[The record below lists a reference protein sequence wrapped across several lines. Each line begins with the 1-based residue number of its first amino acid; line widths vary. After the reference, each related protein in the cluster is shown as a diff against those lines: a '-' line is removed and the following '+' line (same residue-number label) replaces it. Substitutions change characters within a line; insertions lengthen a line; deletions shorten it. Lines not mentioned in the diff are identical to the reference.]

1 MIIQHNLSAINAN
14 RQYGIVESTRKKS
27 AEKLSSGYRINRAA
41 DDAAGLSIS
50 EKMRRQIR
58 GLTQASENTQDGIS
72 LVQSAEGAL
81 NEVHE
86 MLQRVNELCVKAA
99 NGTLTYEDRGYIQQ
113 EISQITT
120 EIDRVGA
127 TATFNE
133 IKVLGGIPQKSA
145 RAVIPSATINGTS
158 GTLIQATDDSD
169 AHYIIDELQRGDV
182 AYIPDGDG
190 SSGTYYQVATAE
202 DIYEYEQEWRDYYAA
217 KSIYDADKRNYD
229 IALAEYEEAMANY
242 DPSAPGAV
250 EPVEPTAPTSPV
262 EPLRRDGSTSGKA
275 KLTEIPEINIKL
287 AANIM
292 NDNLKANSDIA
303 DSVSLYSV
311 TSGGKTDYTLHFY
324 GPLTINLQVGS
335 NSEDTFT
342 FKIKTVNAPTLG
354 IHDIYVKDNDGS
366 GALDGVEK
374 VKEAI
379 VRNSAERSNLGAIQN
394 RLEHTIR
401 NLDNVVENTTAAE
414 SRIRDTDMASEML
427 LNSNS
432 EILAQAGQ
440 AMMVQANQ
448 SNSGVL
454 SLLL

>member
-1 MIIQHNLSAINAN
+1 
-14 RQYGIVESTRKKS
+14 
-27 AEKLSSGYRINRAA
+27 
-41 DDAAGLSIS
+41 
-50 EKMRRQIR
+50 
-58 GLTQASENTQDGIS
+58 
-72 LVQSAEGAL
+72 
-81 NEVHE
+81 
-86 MLQRVNELCVKAA
+86 
-99 NGTLTYEDRGYIQQ
+99 
-113 EISQITT
+113 
-120 EIDRVGA
+120 
-127 TATFNE
+127 
-133 IKVLGGIPQKSA
+133 
-145 RAVIPSATINGTS
+145 
-158 GTLIQATDDSD
+158 
-169 AHYIIDELQRGDV
+169 
-182 AYIPDGDG
+182 
-190 SSGTYYQVATAE
+190 
-202 DIYEYEQEWRDYYAA
+202 
-217 KSIYDADKRNYD
+217 
-229 IALAEYEEAMANY
+229 MANY

-366 GALDGVEK
+366 GALDGIEK